1 MRHFRLLPAVGCL
14 LIACGAPE
22 PSDDGGARE
31 DSANVSTS
39 DGSSAMD
46 AATMSGEDAA
56 TTMDTGSA
64 TDSATR
70 EPDSATSGP
79 DSTATSDARTDSAT
93 TTTDARADSATT
105 DARTSD
111 VASMPDA
118 TSSPDA
124 ASGSGV
130 IDFTARGY
138 YRRAGSGA
146 TFTMGLPTGYRRLP
160 TGLTYTQLAQLQ
172 RDCVDRINQYRAG
185 MLRFS
190 NGTADPGV
198 PRTALNH
205 LQGNNACSSAQ
216 AVGDMVINNGAGG
229 CAGAH
234 ATSFN
239 CPWSGS
245 VGQNTCCMRTG
256 SNYSDIRS
264 QLYSCLQSMW
274 DEGIGMPSNAT
285 FTAANGHWF
294 NMRSSAFTQVSC
306 GFGFDDRG
314 RVWMNQDF
322 SAGRPGSVAQ
332 TCSCGAVGSADGCGA
347 TCVAGP

>member
-1 MRHFRLLPAVGCL
+1 MRQFALLPAMGWL
-14 LIACGAPE
+14 LIACGVPA
-22 PSDDGGARE
+22 PSDDGGASE
-31 DSANVSTS
+31 
-39 DGSSAMD
+39 DGSTLPTRDGAAPMD
-46 AATMSGEDAA
+46 ARTMVGEDASSVA
-56 TTMDTGSA
+56 DTGIVEDSPSSA
-64 TDSATR
+64 PDAPMDARSDSAA
-70 EPDSATSGP
+70 PM
-79 DSTATSDARTDSAT
+79 DARS
-93 TTTDARADSATT
+93 
-105 DARTSD
+105 SD
-111 VASMPDA
+111 VASMPDSTA
-118 TSSPDA
+118 PRDVASMPDAPSSADA

-130 IDFTARGY
+130 VDFTARGY
-138 YRRAGSGA
+138 YRRSGGS
-146 TFTMGLPTGYRRLP
+146 TMYAAGLPTGYRKLP
-160 TGLTYTQLAQLQ
+160 TGMTYTQLAQLQ

-185 MLRFS
+185 TLRFS

-245 VGQNTCCMRTG
+245 VGQNTCCMRPG
-256 SNYSDIRS
+256 SNYSDIRT

-274 DEGIGMPSNAT
+274 DEGIGMPNNAT
-285 FTAANGHWF
+285 FTSANGHWF

-322 SAGRPGSVAQ
+322 SAGRPASVAQ
-332 TCSCGAVGSADGCGA
+332 LCSCGAVGAADGCGA
-347 TCVAGP
+347 TCVSGP